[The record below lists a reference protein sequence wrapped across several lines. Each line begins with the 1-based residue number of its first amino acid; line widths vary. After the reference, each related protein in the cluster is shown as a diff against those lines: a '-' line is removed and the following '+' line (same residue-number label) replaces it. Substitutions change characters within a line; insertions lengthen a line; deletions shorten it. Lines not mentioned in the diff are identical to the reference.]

1 MNRHIGL
8 MILMLLF
15 AVSSAV
21 IADDAAK
28 KIFTDNKCTTCHAI
42 ESAGLKSTMG
52 DKSPAAK
59 AGMGDLSDV
68 GTRHPDPAW
77 IMKYLTKKENQKDK
91 PHPKAFTGSE
101 ADLKKLSEWLS
112 SLKKKK

>member
-1 MNRHIGL
+1 MHRQIWL
-8 MILMLLF
+8 MILMFPL
-15 AVSSAV
+15 AASSAV
-21 IADDAAK
+21 FADDAAK
-28 KIFTDNKCTTCHAI
+28 KIFTDNKCTTCHSI

-68 GTRHPDPAW
+68 GSLHPDPAW
-77 IMKYLTKKENQKDK
+77 IMRYLTKKENQKEK
-91 PHPKAFTGSE
+91 PHPKAFTGTE
-101 ADLKKLSEWLS
+101 ADLKKLAEWLA